1 VPRTLRISPRTVARA
16 LWLLGLHEPE
26 DVEEIRDAWKRRV
39 ARAHPDRRSDHPEA
53 AHRLTAAFNDA
64 RDVLERWA
72 ASGQPWPKPG
82 PRVVSLFGA
91 DDDEDEP
98 EADAEPR
105 TPRRVPTADELR
117 GERRSGLRPGDLVTR
132 AGAES
137 IERIRSVRAES
148 TTAPVEVELESGE
161 TGVPSEFALASY
173 GCPVCGHCEGPLV
186 ARPGRRPC
194 PQCLADL
201 GQLERSHHDATTD
214 AVLRGIAARAREGR
228 ARGGELGDPSLREL
242 GRERQQWLEAL
253 RRRPRDERRD
263 ALLAAFAHGFASWTG
278 GDARWD

>member
-1 VPRTLRISPRTVARA
+1 VPRTLRTSPRAVARA
-16 LWLLGLHEPE
+16 LWLLDLHDPV
-26 DVEEIRDAWKRRV
+26 DVDEIREAWKRRV

-72 ASGQPWPKPG
+72 ATGQPWPKPG
-82 PRVVSLFGA
+82 PRVVSLFG
-91 DDDEDEP
+91 DDDEPEDEVD
-98 EADAEPR
+98 EEPR
-105 TPRRVPTADELR
+105 PPRRVPTADELR
-117 GERRSGLRPGDLVTR
+117 GERRSGLRPGDLVMR
-132 AGAES
+132 PGGEE

-148 TTAPVEVELESGE
+148 TTAPVEVELETGE
-161 TGVPSEFALASY
+161 TGVPSDFNLASY

-186 ARPGRRPC
+186 PRPGRRPC

-214 AVLRGIAARAREGR
+214 TVLRGIAARAKAGR
-228 ARGGELGDPSLREL
+228 AHGAELGDAGLREL
-242 GRERQQWLEAL
+242 GRERQMWLEAL
-253 RRRPRDERRD
+253 RRRPKEERRD

-278 GDARWD
+278 GDQRWP